1 VVTSLKTRA
10 GAAPGA
16 VQGGA
21 HTADDIEMPNLPPR
35 TGTGPHAGDAPT
47 PHSTGGGGGRVEDA
61 PTVHGPGTGG
71 GAPRP
76 DADDAASVHSTD
88 SVDSYHTAPRP
99 DADDAASV
107 HSTDSVDSYH
117 TAPRPDA
124 DDAASVHS
132 TDSVD
137 SYHTAPRPDADDAA
151 PAPAPAP
158 AATQPWTKAHD
169 AWLKDRFPDAYAK
182 YKTNETWLRENHP
195 ESFKLFKEWIAD
207 SHSVKEYWAWPIKGS
222 REVIKQMLDIQQTAQ
237 AGWAAEQQPS
247 EQQPSG
253 QQQG

>member
-61 PTVHGPGTGG
+61 PTVHGSGTGG

-88 SVDSYHTAPRP
+88 SA
-99 DADDAASV
+99 
-107 HSTDSVDSYH
+107 
-117 TAPRPDA
+117 
-124 DDAASVHS
+124 
-132 TDSVD
+132 D

-158 AATQPWTKAHD
+158 AATATQPWTKAHD